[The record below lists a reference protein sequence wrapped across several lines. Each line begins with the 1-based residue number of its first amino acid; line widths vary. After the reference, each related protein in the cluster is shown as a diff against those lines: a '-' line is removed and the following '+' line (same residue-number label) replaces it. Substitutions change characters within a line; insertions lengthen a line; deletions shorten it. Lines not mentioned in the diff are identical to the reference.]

1 MDIEIYLDHLSEC
14 LVEIQDIIHNIEYCG
29 MDNDD
34 KNEIL
39 LVLNEKYL
47 KIHTVF
53 QQNILTYCSA

>member
-1 MDIEIYLDHLSEC
+1 
-14 LVEIQDIIHNIEYCG
+14 VEIQDIIHNIEYCG

-47 KIHTVF
+47 KIHKVF
-53 QQNILTYCSA
+53 QQNILTYCSV